1 MSNHHEI
8 KNENY
13 DTNTFMTN
21 HHEIEKEFLIVE
33 KSKTTEDDDEKISH
47 EDMQN
52 SDSISVTDLDQ
63 ETDVILNQ
71 TDLWL
76 NLKELE
82 INFHDSMRLTTE
94 ENDKEIFQQD
104 MDIEDSNLVDFDQE
118 TDVILTSRE
127 IFQER
132 KEDKTEVVEKPK
144 YVYT

>member
-21 HHEIEKEFLIVE
+21 HHEIEKEFLIAE

-71 TDLWL
+71 TDL
-76 NLKELE
+76 
-82 INFHDSMRLTTE
+82 
-94 ENDKEIFQQD
+94 
-104 MDIEDSNLVDFDQE
+104 
-118 TDVILTSRE
+118 
-127 IFQER
+127 
-132 KEDKTEVVEKPK
+132 
-144 YVYT
+144 